1 MFKSV
6 DSALRWASHIST
18 LSIIDAPSLFN
29 HIPDKDRSP
38 FKNDLLVNLSQ
49 AEIHAQSAQILK
61 MIECLGDPALSEYVK
76 AKYRML
82 DKLDVLVYRVASEFP
97 GSVNRRVFQNIILE
111 YCGRNKYSTND
122 YKDMFGCGK
131 SQAYDKRSRIYRR
144 MDKVHYQAMDAIES
158 KMRKAG
164 LI

>member
-38 FKNDLLVNLSQ
+38 FKNDLLINLSQ

-61 MIECLGDPALSEYVK
+61 MTECLGDPALSEYIKVR
-76 AKYRML
+76 YRMI
-82 DKLDVLVYRVASEFP
+82 DKLDHLIYRIASGFS
-97 GSVNRRVFQNIILE
+97 GTIHRRIVQDIVFE
-111 YCGRNKYSTND
+111 YCGRYKFSTND
-122 YKDMFGCGK
+122 YKEMFGCQK
-131 SQAYDKRSRIYRR
+131 SQAYGTRKRLYDRI
-144 MDKVHYQAMDAIES
+144 DKVHYQAMDALES
-158 KMRKAG
+158 KMRGAG